1 MNLYLLRAKVTKRV
15 FGISGPFI
23 STEGKLVNANSLA
36 EAKIKFETAIRNNAA
51 NMECQSINFEYI
63 EVIDEIK

>member
-15 FGISGPFI
+15 FGISGPFQ
-23 STEGKLVNANSLA
+23 STEGKLVHANNVG
-36 EAKIKFETAIRNNAA
+36 EAKTKFEAAIRNNAA
-51 NMECQSINFEYI
+51 NMECQSINFEYL